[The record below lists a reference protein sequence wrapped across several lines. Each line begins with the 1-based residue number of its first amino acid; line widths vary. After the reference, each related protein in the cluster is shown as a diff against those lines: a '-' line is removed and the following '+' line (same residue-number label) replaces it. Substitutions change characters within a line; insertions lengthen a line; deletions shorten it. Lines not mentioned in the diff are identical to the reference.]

1 MPKYDDKFVKQRE
14 KVLVQWKRSEMLPV
28 ILFIRLMIKGIKL
41 IVSTQNGKNLRGN
54 TRPCSLKSVSLSTA
68 G

>member
-1 MPKYDDKFVKQRE
+1 MPKYDDKFVKQQD
-14 KVLVQWKRSEMLPV
+14 KLLVQWKRLEMLPV
-28 ILFIRLMIKGIKL
+28 ILFIRLMIKGIQL
-41 IVSTQNGKNLRGN
+41 IVSILNGKNLRGN